1 MANLIWS
8 EDFSATPGTSAE
20 SLGFSPIGAPGT
32 AIVSSS
38 NGIQVTPGRINLFNT
53 TESISSGM
61 GWNLFSYPGTGGQ
74 DAATG
79 GKSTVVMP
87 DGSTN
92 GYRFTFAGYGSDTG
106 AWSGLNQSM
115 AFTRGVAYTLSVW
128 ACTESGTANI
138 RPYLFDS
145 GQNITRPSADI
156 QITTVPTRVSATI
169 TMSGTG
175 TTPSTSTV
183 GFGQGT
189 GADGNRKTVVF
200 WGAQLEVASTMS
212 PYRRQISGTVND
224 NQVWYKDTGIAN
236 HAMEADILVSSF
248 NIVPI
253 ALRVASAS
261 SFAAAKFYNG
271 SIYITGAS
279 LSGVAIPTSLTPPFR
294 LRVEAIDSKC
304 YLFAGPIGGTLSPVG
319 LTTGYSVTGMS
330 NTATNA
336 GFGFYNITTATPVV
350 ITDNLVANASRVF
363 ITPVDARSATIG
375 SDTTDIMPAPDSH
388 NVPNWVETF
397 DKKVGIV
404 ETRGFKRWSAT
415 GWAVDNNSNALGS
428 LSFNSVANQIQES
441 CDFSGS
447 VWATFGGAQ
456 KMGPAATPLFDGYP
470 DGNTIRFAQG
480 TLSGI
485 RSAAAQSVPG
495 SGNGGTVSNT
505 FSCYVAAV
513 SGTTKVRLGAIG
525 RNSNWGTYY
534 SQDFTV
540 TETPTRISFTATE
553 SGITGAYPW
562 FGAIVN
568 SSTLDSTD
576 VVAWGFQMEYG
587 ASMSEY
593 RSIGTSKINPA
604 LWTKPV
610 SDSRQYVE
618 LDAFFPY
625 NYPVTQVN
633 AILAAVRV
641 MGSREFVGLFLG
653 ADGTSLYLHSPGRF
667 TNLIKTLTS
676 PSRLRIEANGNKIQ
690 VFTGPSGQRDAHD
703 FFYETTLDEN
713 LYPGFMTSTDTGF
726 GYSNRGGN
734 NVAITNVSDK
744 YESGANIGPARFF
757 PKPADAR
764 SETRADTILPVNLA
778 WVESFDAPAGTPLV
792 DLGFQWKSTEFM
804 GDPKKAVV
812 GTNGRLTLL
821 SSTKSSAIWTKDT
834 INLNHFVECD
844 ITAYPLVNLE
854 YPIIVRAADSEHFI
868 GAWFDG
874 NDLVIGNRYAS
885 TNTEYVRLAKTSLT
899 LPFRLRVEV
908 RGHYVYAFRG
918 TTPGATARTVIGNS
932 KGYFIDE
939 RATPL
944 LMTSTRSGMGRVN
957 DIQADNISDNYFGGL
972 AFIGGATVTPRDA
985 FSNTRVTPPDG
996 IPVDGIA
1003 RPTVRKA
1010 RSSTRADF
1018 IEKDMIKVI
1027 VPININDAR
1036 SDTRADVVPIQPE
1049 AVSYTRADVALV
1061 TTDRVVIEPAKS
1073 KTRADEWHE
1082 PSTVQGGTAGR
1093 SDTRADVAP
1102 RSNVHVRIYEKF
1114 EDMPGWMDKPSL
1126 IRGATSNTRADTFR
1140 LVDPMHPDPIDG
1152 KRARSGTRA
1161 DTVHILPQRFASG
1174 ISARSET
1181 IAEATFAA
1189 VTFVITPG
1197 DARSETRAGG
1207 PTPEQTDTYRPWL
1220 FT

>member
-1 MANLIWS
+1 MANVFWS
-8 EDFSATPGTSAE
+8 EDFSAAPGTTAE
-20 SLGFSPIGAPGT
+20 SLGFKTIGSPGT

-38 NGIQVTPGRINLFNT
+38 NGIQVTPGRINLFNN
-53 TESISSGM
+53 TETISAGL
-61 GWNLFSYPGTGGQ
+61 GWSSFSFPGSGGQ
-74 DAATG
+74 DAAQG
-79 GKSTVVMP
+79 GKSSVVMP

-92 GYRFTFAGYGSDTG
+92 GYRFTYAGYGTAAG

-115 AFTRGVAYTLSVW
+115 AFTRGVAYTISVW

-145 GQNITRPSADI
+145 GQNITLPAADI

-175 TTPSTSTV
+175 TAPSTSTI

-189 GADGNRKTVVF
+189 GTAGNRATVVF

-212 PYRRQISGTVND
+212 TYRRQVSGVLND
-224 NQVWYKDTGIAN
+224 TQVWYKDTGVAN
-236 HAMEADILVSSF
+236 HAMEADILINDF
-248 NIVPI
+248 YFVPI

-261 SFAAAKFYNG
+261 SFAAAKYYNG
-271 SIYITGAS
+271 SIYITGAG
-279 LSGVAIPTSLTPPFR
+279 LSGVAIPTALTPPFR
-294 LRVEAIDSKC
+294 LRVEAIDAKC
-304 YLFAGPIGGTLSPVG
+304 YLYAGPIGGTLSPVG
-319 LTTGYSVTGMS
+319 LAAGYSVSGMV
-330 NTATNA
+330 NTATGA
-336 GFGFYNITTATPVV
+336 GFGFYNNTTATPKVL
-350 ITDNLVANASRVF
+350 TDNLLTNASRVF
-363 ITPVDARSATIG
+363 VTPIDARSATIG

-388 NVPNWVETF
+388 NVPNWIETF
-397 DKKVGIV
+397 DKRVGVI
-404 ETRGFKRWSAT
+404 ENRGFKRWSST
-415 GWAVDNNSNALGS
+415 GWAVDNNGNALGR
-428 LSFNSVANQIQES
+428 LSFNNIANQIQES

-456 KMGPAATPLFDGYP
+456 KMGPAATPLFEGYP
-470 DGNTIRFAQG
+470 DGNIIRFAQG

-485 RSAAAQSVPG
+485 RSAADVAVPG

-525 RNSNWGTYY
+525 RNGNWGTYY

-540 TETPTRISFTATE
+540 TETPTRISFTATQN
-553 SGITGAYPW
+553 GITGAYPW

-568 SSTLDSTD
+568 ATTLDSAD

-587 ASMSEY
+587 ATVSAY
-593 RSIGTSKINPA
+593 RNIGTSKISPA
-604 LWTKPV
+604 IWTKPV

-618 LDAFFPY
+618 LDASFPY
-625 NYPVTQVN
+625 SYPVTQVN

-641 MGSREFVGLFLG
+641 MGPREFVGLFLG

-667 TNLIKTLTS
+667 TTLIKTITS
-676 PSRLRIEANGNKIQ
+676 PTRLRIEANGNKIQ
-690 VFTGPSGQRDAHD
+690 VFTGPLGVRDAHD
-703 FFYETTLDEN
+703 YFYETTLDEN

-726 GYSNRGGN
+726 GYSVRGGN
-734 NVAITNVSDK
+734 NVPITSVSDN
-744 YESGANIGPARFF
+744 YESGANIGPPRFF
-757 PKPADAR
+757 PKPVDAR
-764 SETRADTILPVNLA
+764 SETRADTILPVNLV
-778 WVESFDAPAGTPLV
+778 WIENFDAPAGTPLV
-792 DLGFQWKSTEFM
+792 DLGFEWKSTEFM

-812 GTNGRLTLL
+812 GTNGRLTLV

-834 INLNHFVECD
+834 LNLNHFVECD

-854 YPIIVRAADSEHFI
+854 YPIIIRAADSEHFI
-868 GAWFDG
+868 GVWFDG
-874 NDLVIGNRYAS
+874 NDLVVGNRYAS
-885 TNTEYVRLAKTSLT
+885 TNTEYVRLSKNSLT
-899 LPFRLRVEV
+899 LPFRLRLEV

-918 TTPGATARTVIGNS
+918 TTPGSTARVAIGDS

-957 DIQADNISDNYFGGL
+957 DIQADNISDNYFAGL
-972 AFIGGATVTPRDA
+972 TFIGGATLQPRDA
-985 FSNTRVTPPDG
+985 RSATRVTPPDG

-1003 RPTVRKA
+1003 RPVVREA
-1010 RSSTRADF
+1010 RSATRADF
-1018 IEKDMIKVI
+1018 IDKDMIKVVI
-1027 VPININDAR
+1027 PINIKDAR
-1036 SDTRADVVPIQPE
+1036 SETRADVVPIQPE

-1061 TTDRVVIEPAKS
+1061 TTDRIVVEPTRS
-1073 KTRADEWHE
+1073 ETRADEWHE
-1082 PSTVQGGTAGR
+1082 PSTVQGGTTGR
-1093 SDTRADVAP
+1093 SETRADVAP
-1102 RSNVHVRIYEKF
+1102 KGQVHVRIYERS

-1126 IRGATSNTRADTFR
+1126 IRGTRSNTRADTFR
-1140 LVDPMHPDPIDG
+1140 LVDPNHPDPIDG
-1152 KRARSGTRA
+1152 KRARSATRA
-1161 DTVHILPQRFASG
+1161 DTVHILPQRFTVG
-1174 ISARSET
+1174 VKARSET

-1189 VTFVITPG
+1189 VTFIINPG

-1207 PTPEQTDTYRPWL
+1207 PTAEQTDTYRPWL